1 MRVLKNQR
9 VRWQRGLAESL
20 TLNISLLFHPR
31 GGFAGWVAFPFMV
44 IFEWLGP
51 LIEVAGYLFMA
62 LAFYFGLVSW
72 DAVVTFIIVAFG
84 FGLVLSVSS
93 LLLEEISFH
102 IYPKPRQIAVLL
114 FVVVLEN
121 FGYRQLNS
129 VWRLWGLLLW
139 LFRSKTGWGV
149 MTRSAS
155 WQKSAGSR
163 EGGAA

>member
-1 MRVLKNQR
+1 
-9 VRWQRGLAESL
+9 
-20 TLNISLLFHPR
+20 
-31 GGFAGWVAFPFMV
+31 MV

-72 DAVVTFIIVAFG
+72 DAFVTFIIVAFG